1 MSAVPVAEAKKRL
14 LELVRRAE
22 AGEAT
27 VIEKRGVPAA
37 VLAPYGEYA
46 LLSRVRTY
54 LAMQELAR
62 DLQGSGLTAR
72 DLAREARAQ
81 LEGRSPEHAGRGA

>member
-1 MSAVPVAEAKKRL
+1 
-14 LELVRRAE
+14 
-22 AGEAT
+22 
-27 VIEKRGVPAA
+27 
-37 VLAPYGEYA
+37 